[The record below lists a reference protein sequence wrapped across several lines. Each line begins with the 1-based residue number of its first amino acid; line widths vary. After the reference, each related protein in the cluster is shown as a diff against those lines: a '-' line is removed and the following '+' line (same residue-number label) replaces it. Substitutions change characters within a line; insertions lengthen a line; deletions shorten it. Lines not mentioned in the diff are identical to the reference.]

1 MAHTVSILVSLEDGA
16 RLRALIGDRNSS
28 QKHVQRARIILHSAE
43 RLPVLE
49 VARRS
54 GASRPAVWRWQL
66 RYAEQGVDGL
76 LRDKTRKP
84 GRAPL
89 PPETVAKVLALP
101 CSEAPGNATHW
112 TGRAVA
118 KAVGVSLRA
127 VQRIWNAH
135 RLQPHCLRTFKRS
148 RDPAFAEKVED
159 VVGLY
164 PRLATLSC
172 SPSMRRARSRRSIA
186 PSPAFRSNPANAR
199 P

>member
-1 MAHTVSILVSLEDGA
+1 MQA
-16 RLRALIGDRNSS
+16 
-28 QKHVQRARIILHSAE
+28 
-43 RLPVLE
+43 
-49 VARRS
+49 
-54 GASRPAVWRWQL
+54 
-66 RYAEQGVDGL
+66 GVDGL